1 MPDPELPDAQF
12 PDPRTARD
20 DDEDATGAPGD
31 KGGVSTPAPAE
42 GDDEDREPGS
52 PQG

>member
-1 MPDPELPDAQF
+1 MTD

-20 DDEDATGAPGD
+20 DDEDAPDGI
-31 KGGVSTPAPAE
+31 STPAPAE
-42 GDDEDREPGS
+42 GANDVAPPQPGS